1 MLGANETYHEL
12 HYAAHERVVV
22 LHTRKEGHLK
32 TMPTYTD
39 MILDRSLLRFIPY
52 TVTPNLVTVF
62 RFIMIP
68 FVLFTLLTGHI
79 FLSFALFAVAAFSDA
94 VDGAL
99 ARTRHQ
105 VTDWGKIYDPLAD
118 KLLVGSV
125 AAILVTLY
133 VNPLTA
139 LILIGLELILIV
151 VAMWKRTVERKVFQA
166 HWSGKVKMVAQSLA
180 LLSLFLY
187 IVTGYHVFIDLGT
200 LLVYAAI
207 AFALISLVV
216 YRSV

>member
-1 MLGANETYHEL
+1 M
-12 HYAAHERVVV
+12 
-22 LHTRKEGHLK
+22 
-32 TMPTYTD
+32 
-39 MILDRSLLRFIPY
+39 LRFIPH

-68 FVLFTLLTGHI
+68 FVLLALLTGHI
-79 FLSFALFAVAAFSDA
+79 PIALILFAIAAFSDA

-133 VNPLTA
+133 VNPLA
-139 LILIGLELILIV
+139 AFILIALELILIV

-180 LLSLFLY
+180 LLALFLY
-187 IVTGYHVFIDLGT
+187 MVTGYKDFVDLGT

-207 AFALISLVV
+207 AFSLVSLVV